1 MINQAHNL
9 KFLFRPPFQLELH
22 RRGPL
27 GALVTGW
34 VTLVHRRANRVLP
47 VYSLGCLQK
56 VLISPLLTALLQAQ
70 PYLLAMK
77 LDLSPLDFF
86 LAEEDRT
93 KFLSPFLGGLE
104 ALEDLPHPYWNE
116 CLNSPFPFGQA
127 SKVSHSIISY
137 LTFLTVAVTARLLC
151 SATPCFIFEWKRKA
165 IFSYGL
171 RDPGQK
177 DVFRPEIDF
186 FLGSAIYYTL
196 VQEGPSKLDHPTHC
210 LWGRRL
216 SPTERNY
223 TITEREGLTWYILYR
238 SFDISY

>member
-1 MINQAHNL
+1 
-9 KFLFRPPFQLELH
+9 
-22 RRGPL
+22 
-27 GALVTGW
+27 
-34 VTLVHRRANRVLP
+34 
-47 VYSLGCLQK
+47 
-56 VLISPLLTALLQAQ
+56 
-70 PYLLAMK
+70 MK

-86 LAEEDRT
+86 LVVIAGPELFPLNPFYCGFRATRYYSD
-93 KFLSPFLGGLE
+93 KSPVDV
-104 ALEDLPHPYWNE
+104 A
-116 CLNSPFPFGQA
+116 PFPFGQA
-127 SKVSHSIISY
+127 SKVPHSIISY

-165 IFSYGL
+165 IFNYGL
-171 RDPGQK
+171 RDPCQK

-186 FLGSAIYYTL
+186 FLRSSIYYTL

-223 TITEREGLTWYILYR
+223 IITEREGLTWYILYR

>member
-1 MINQAHNL
+1 M
-9 KFLFRPPFQLELH
+9 
-22 RRGPL
+22 
-27 GALVTGW
+27 
-34 VTLVHRRANRVLP
+34 
-47 VYSLGCLQK
+47 
-56 VLISPLLTALLQAQ
+56 
-70 PYLLAMK
+70 
-77 LDLSPLDFF
+77 
-86 LAEEDRT
+86 
-93 KFLSPFLGGLE
+93 GGLE

-127 SKVSHSIISY
+127 SKVPHSIISY